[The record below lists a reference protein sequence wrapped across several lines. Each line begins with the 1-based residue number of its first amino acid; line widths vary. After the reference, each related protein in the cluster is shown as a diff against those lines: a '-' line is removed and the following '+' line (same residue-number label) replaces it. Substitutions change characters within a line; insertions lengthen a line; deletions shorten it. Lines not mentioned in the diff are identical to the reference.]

1 MSWLRLRVQVPREQ
15 IEPVE
20 RLLESLGALSVTLQN
35 AGTDPVL
42 EPDPGETVLWAD
54 SRIEALFTL
63 DSDVAALREAMQ
75 QAGLVAS
82 SVDFLD
88 DQDWLNRWR
97 QYAVEFCFAD
107 KLWIV
112 PRDVES
118 VVEPA
123 LRLDPGLAFGTGS
136 HPTTRLCLSWLA
148 GWQLEGLDVLD
159 FGCGS
164 GILALAAL
172 KLGAS
177 RVVAI
182 DHDPQALL
190 ATRENAAY
198 NGLLDERLIVG
209 GRLAASVYEF
219 DVVVANVL
227 ANPLIEL
234 STLLSGVLRP
244 GGALVLSGLLAH
256 QGDAVKAAYPEMHFE
271 PDGLE
276 TDEQGAR
283 WIRLVGLKSQKS
295 R

>member
-1 MSWLRLRVQVPREQ
+1 
-15 IEPVE
+15 
-20 RLLESLGALSVTLQN
+20 LQN

-42 EPDPGETVLWAD
+42 EPDPGETILWAD
-54 SRIEALFTL
+54 SWIEALFAL
-63 DSDVAALREAMQ
+63 DSDVAALRAAMQ
-75 QAGLVAS
+75 QAGIVAS

-88 DQDWLNRWR
+88 DEDWLNRWR
-97 QYAVEFCFAD
+97 QYAVEFCFGD
-107 KLWIV
+107 RLWVV
-112 PRDVES
+112 PRDAES
-118 VVEPA
+118 VAEPA

-148 GWQLEGLDVLD
+148 QRQLEGLAVLD

-172 KLGAS
+172 KLGAA

-182 DHDPQALL
+182 DHDAQALL

-198 NGLLDERLIVG
+198 NELLDERLIVG
-209 GRLAASVYEF
+209 GRLAAGADEF

-256 QGDAVKAAYPEMHFE
+256 QSQAVRAAYPDMQFE
-271 PDGLE
+271 PQGLE

-283 WIRLVGLKSQKS
+283 WIRLVGLKSPQS